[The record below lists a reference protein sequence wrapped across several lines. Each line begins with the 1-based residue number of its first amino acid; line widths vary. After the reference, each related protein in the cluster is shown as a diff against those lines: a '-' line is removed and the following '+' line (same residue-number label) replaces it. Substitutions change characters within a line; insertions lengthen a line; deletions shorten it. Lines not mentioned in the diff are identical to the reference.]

1 MLRCDVVVL
10 VSMCSWLVLV
20 VVGADSVLQMPRGAS
35 GAGTMVGVSVSV
47 LSVFGMSRRESE
59 PLSRSVLS
67 GLVCRS
73 DVEWLLLILTFLL
86 LLLQATVVAALAA
99 ATSYGRDGVIGQGD
113 GVLKKFPEKTVAGR
127 HATLMVD
134 RLAGCPPALSAPDI
148 SPQVP
153 VLNCTGV
160 HI

>member
-1 MLRCDVVVL
+1 
-10 VSMCSWLVLV
+10 
-20 VVGADSVLQMPRGAS
+20 MPRGAT
-35 GAGTMVGVSVSV
+35 GAGTIVGVSVCV
-47 LSVFGMSRRESE
+47 QSVFGMSSSESE
-59 PLSRSVLS
+59 PLSRPMLS
-67 GLVCRS
+67 GPLCRS
-73 DVEWLLLILTFLL
+73 DVEWLLLMLTFLL
-86 LLLQATVVAALAA
+86 SFLQAAVLAAVVAAALAA
-99 ATSYGRDGVIGQGD
+99 ATSYLRAGVIGQGD
-113 GVLKKFPEKTVAGR
+113 GVLKKFPEKTDAGR

>member
-1 MLRCDVVVL
+1 
-10 VSMCSWLVLV
+10 MCSWLVRV
-20 VVGADSVLQMPRGAS
+20 VVGAESVLQMPRGAS

-86 LLLQATVVAALAA
+86 LLLQASVVAALVA
-99 ATSYGRDGVIGQGD
+99 ATSYRRDGVIGQGD

-134 RLAGCPPALSAPDI
+134 RLTGCPPALSAPDI